1 MRMVAFGVIS
11 TSSIARPPRVIT
23 SGAPPGDDS
32 RSRMVANRA
41 SETRSVSA
49 YWLRSLAGSPASTSS
64 AAMVPSGRSALSDA
78 IKREGNARTIV
89 SPRRTAMPSRPG
101 TMRAAASA
109 MLRPRSGVGSPASSI
124 SSDSRAVTLS
134 PSVARTERIVSS
146 PSAFTTARPVARRSM
161 SLSPVASSPTPTSRP
176 LRRSSTHTA
185 LVAGSSICAAC
196 ASSAGSASASS
207 QARAARNPSSAVF
220 SSGVVPVPSGLARGL
235 AGGLATGLAGGS
247 AEPTVFAAASCVA
260 SMQHPDALACNRP
273 QRRMLE
279 TRLRVVKGI
288 QVATGMVVAM
298 YLSSAALPRR
308 EHN

>member
-235 AGGLATGLAGGS
+235 AGGS

>member
-235 AGGLATGLAGGS
+235 AGGS

-260 SMQHPDALACNRP
+260 SSIHHP
-273 QRRMLE
+273 
-279 TRLRVVKGI
+279 I
-288 QVATGMVVAM
+288 QFF
-298 YLSSAALPRR
+298 L
-308 EHN
+308 

>member
-235 AGGLATGLAGGS
+235 AGGS

-298 YLSSAALPRR
+298 YLLSAALPRR

>member
-220 SSGVVPVPSGLARGL
+220 SSGVVPVPNGLAR
-235 AGGLATGLAGGS
+235 GLAGGS

>member
-109 MLRPRSGVGSPASSI
+109 TVRPRSGVGSPASSI

-207 QARAARNPSSAVF
+207 HARAARNPSSAVF
-220 SSGVVPVPSGLARGL
+220 SSGAAPLANGLAVG
-235 AGGLATGLAGGS
+235 
-247 AEPTVFAAASCVA
+247 
-260 SMQHPDALACNRP
+260 
-273 QRRMLE
+273 
-279 TRLRVVKGI
+279 
-288 QVATGMVVAM
+288 
-298 YLSSAALPRR
+298 
-308 EHN
+308 

>member
-49 YWLRSLAGSPASTSS
+49 YWLRSLAGSPASTSN

-109 MLRPRSGVGSPASSI
+109 MVRPRSGVGSPASSI

-176 LRRSSTHTA
+176 FRRSSTHTA

-207 QARAARNPSSAVF
+207 HARAARNPSSAVF

-235 AGGLATGLAGGS
+235 AGGS

-260 SMQHPDALACNRP
+260 SMQQPEALACNRP

>member
-78 IKREGNARTIV
+78 TKREGNARTIV

-235 AGGLATGLAGGS
+235 AGGS